1 MADSK
6 DSKRDP
12 DPGRVV
18 GEFKTRN
25 TSGEVRISDDVVG
38 VIAGIAAAEIDGIAG
53 MSGGFVGGISEMM
66 LGKKNLSKGVRV
78 DSAKRETSV
87 DLYVVVDY
95 GVQIPVIARKIQE
108 NVKKAVESMTGL
120 KVKGVNIHVQ
130 GVSFP
135 GGEMAPKGEQVK

>member
-1 MADSK
+1 MPDTN
-6 DSKRDP
+6 RDP

-18 GEFKTRN
+18 GKFKTGT

-38 VIAGIAAAEIDGIAG
+38 VIAGIAAAEVEGIAG

-66 LGKKNLSKGVRV
+66 LGKKNLSKGVKV
-78 DSAKRETSV
+78 DSAKRETTV

-95 GVQIPVIARKIQE
+95 GVQIPVIAQKIQE

-120 KVKGVNIHVQ
+120 RAKSVNIHVQ
-130 GVSFP
+130 GVAFP
-135 GGEMAPKGEQVK
+135 GEEGVSKRERVK